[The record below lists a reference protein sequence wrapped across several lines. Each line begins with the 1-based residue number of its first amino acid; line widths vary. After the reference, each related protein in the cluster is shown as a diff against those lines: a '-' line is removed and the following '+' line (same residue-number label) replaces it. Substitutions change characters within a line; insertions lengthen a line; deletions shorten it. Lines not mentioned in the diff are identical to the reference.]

1 MMDDG
6 DEHDAVYGPA
16 LKPWAGEINMS
27 PWDAILSEVR
37 RSAYR
42 AAWLDERIDIDVR
55 RERSLMETNGEG
67 FEDLVKFEYAVRL
80 RSGELREWIEQ
91 SRKERAHLTKV
102 AADAVRAGLSEKY
115 IDSLRAEAQMIAQA
129 LTKALDAANLSA
141 EQRSA
146 ASAALREALSDMGP
160 VLAARHESM
169 SGTVAVRPEI
179 GR

>member
-1 MMDDG
+1 MSDDE
-6 DEHDAVYGPA
+6 DMYAEPV
-16 LKPWAGEINMS
+16 KPWAGELNVN
-27 PWDAILSEVR
+27 PWDAMLGEVR

-42 AAWLDERIDIDVR
+42 AAWIDERVNLDVK
-55 RERSLMETNGEG
+55 RERQLMETNGEG
-67 FEDLVKFEYAVRL
+67 FDDLVKFEYAVRV

-102 AADAVRAGLSEKY
+102 AADAVRAGLSERY
-115 IDSLRAEAQMIAQA
+115 IDSLRAEARMIAEA

-141 EQRSA
+141 QQRAA
-146 ASAALREALSDMGP
+146 ASEALREALAEMGP
-160 VLAARHESM
+160 VLAARQESM